1 MTLGSKGL
9 GSSVGR
15 GSSFDLERSSGGDS
29 RWSLMLKMLWPKA
42 IARKT
47 APSTRRL
54 PQLERM
60 VSQFAGSQ
68 RLPPVEEKSGR
79 RRCRCRLALY
89 WEGEIMGSL
98 LFTER
103 KRETLDRRLGTTG
116 RFNDCREDPTTAEK
130 IDIDLV
136 LVLVQHNDSRSGNE
150 EEPSLRVGE
159 KG

>member
-29 RWSLMLKMLWPKA
+29 RWSLMLKMLWLKA

-68 RLPPVEEKSGR
+68 RASTG

-103 KRETLDRRLGTTG
+103 KRETLDRRLETTG

-136 LVLVQHNDSRSGNE
+136 LVLVQHNDSRSENE

-159 KG
+159 KR